1 MSNDATSA
9 PVRTGAPPDIVTA
22 LADAVNVFDAT
33 LTGVRGGAWD
43 TVSPCSEWSTRD
55 VVGHVIG
62 TLGKVALIAR
72 GEPTQSAPSQPGA
85 AAAGDPVKAWRDA
98 AAAARTAVAAADPK
112 LQVDT
117 PAGRQDLARAL
128 AFPVSDV
135 IVHAWDIAAATG
147 RWLRLPD
154 SLLAH
159 VVHTCA
165 QVPEAALRGP
175 GRIGEARPSAPGADD
190 TTRMMA
196 WLGRDVERWATADD
210 AGALASRAA
219 ATDSAELLALD
230 RAHVWHPFRPMPGVD
245 EQLLVTEAEGVRL
258 TLADGREL
266 IDGMSSFWAAVH
278 GYRNPVL
285 DKALA
290 DQASRFTHVMFGGLT
305 HEPAIRL
312 AHTLV
317 DLTPDGLEHV
327 YFCDSGA
334 VSVEVALKMCLQ
346 YWRSSGRSEKRR
358 MLTWRRGYHG
368 ASLHAMSVCD
378 PDDGGHASWQGL
390 LPEQVFLPA
399 PPASSA
405 TSLRSAT
412 DPARTDDEQLDPA
425 YVDTMARTI
434 AAHADELAAIIVE
447 PVVQSAGGMRF
458 HDPGYLR
465 VLREL
470 ADEHDV
476 LLIFD
481 EMATGF
487 GHTGALFAADH
498 VGVTPD
504 VMCLGKTLT
513 GGYMSMAATL
523 CTTRV
528 ADGIRQGELPV
539 LVHGQTFMAN
549 ALTAAVANA
558 SLGLLVDGDWKGD
571 VARIERALRRGLQ
584 EAVHADGVVD
594 VRVLGAIGVI
604 ELDHPVDKRMAKAAV
619 DNGVWLRPFGNLIYC
634 LPPYLCTDDD
644 IARICAAMVAAAT
657 VGAAPNPPQH

>member
-1 MSNDATSA
+1 M
-9 PVRTGAPPDIVTA
+9 PVKTGAPPDIGTA
-22 LADAVNVFDAT
+22 LADAVSMFDAT
-33 LTGVRGGAWD
+33 LTGVQDGDWD
-43 TVSPCSEWSTRD
+43 TASPCSDWSTRD

-62 TLGKVALIAR
+62 TLCKVALIAR
-72 GEPTQSAPSQPGA
+72 GEPTQSAPSQPGD
-85 AAAGDPVKAWRDA
+85 AAAGDAVKAWRDA
-98 AAAARTAVAAADPK
+98 AAAARTAVAEADPE

-117 PAGRQDLARAL
+117 PAGRQNLARAL

-135 IVHAWDIAAATG
+135 VVHAWDIAAATG
-147 RWLRLPD
+147 RPLQLPD

-159 VVHTCA
+159 IVYTCA

-175 GRIGEARPSAPGADD
+175 GRIGEAQPSAPGADD

-196 WLGRDVERWATADD
+196 WLGRDVERWATADG
-210 AGALASRAA
+210 AGAPANRNA

-230 RAHVWHPFRPMPGVD
+230 RAHVWHPFQPMPGVD
-245 EQLLVTEAEGVRL
+245 DQLLVTEAEGVRL
-258 TLADGREL
+258 TLADGRRL

-290 DQASRFTHVMFGGLT
+290 EQASRFPHVMFGGLT

-312 AHTLV
+312 ARTLV

-334 VSVEVALKMCLQ
+334 VSIEVALKMCLQ

-368 ASLHAMSVCD
+368 ATLHAMSVCD
-378 PDDGGHASWQGL
+378 PDAGGHASWQGL

-405 TSLRSAT
+405 TSLRNAT
-412 DPARTDDEQLDPA
+412 ADPTRTEGEQIDPE
-425 YVDTMARTI
+425 YVEAMTRTV
-434 AAHADELAAIIVE
+434 AQHADELAAIIVE

-458 HDPGYLR
+458 HDPGYLK

-476 LLIFD
+476 LLVFD

-528 ADGIRQGELPV
+528 ADGIRRGERPV

-558 SLGLLVDGDWKGD
+558 SLGLLVEGDWKGD

-584 EAVHADGVVD
+584 EAVHLDGVVD

-604 ELDHPVDKRMAKAAV
+604 ELDHPVDKRMTEAAV

-634 LPPYLCTDDD
+634 LPPYVCTDDD
-644 IARICAAMVAAAT
+644 IARICAAMVAAAS
-657 VGAAPNPPQH
+657 VGADPNPPRH

>member
-1 MSNDATSA
+1 MSNDATSV
-9 PVRTGAPPDIVTA
+9 PVSTGAPPDIVTA
-22 LADAVNVFDAT
+22 LTDAVSVFDAT
-33 LTGVRGGAWD
+33 LTGVQDSDWD
-43 TVSPCSEWSTRD
+43 AASPCSDWSSREI
-55 VVGHVIG
+55 VGHVIG

-72 GEPTQSAPSQPGA
+72 GEPTQAAPSQPGD
-85 AAAGDPVKAWRDA
+85 AAGGNPVKAWRDA
-98 AAAARTAVAAADPK
+98 AAAARTAVAAADPE
-112 LQVDT
+112 LEVDT

-135 IVHAWDIAAATG
+135 VVHAWDLAAATG
-147 RWLRLPD
+147 RPLRLPD

-159 VVHTCA
+159 VAHTCA
-165 QVPEAALRGP
+165 QVPEVALRGP
-175 GRIGEARPSAPGADD
+175 GRIGQPRPSAPGADD

-196 WLGRDVERWATADD
+196 WLGRDVERWATAD
-210 AGALASRAA
+210 AAAAPVSRAA
-219 ATDSAELLALD
+219 AAASAELLALD

-278 GYRNPVL
+278 GYRHPAL

-290 DQASRFTHVMFGGLT
+290 EQASRFTHVMFGGLT

-312 AHTLV
+312 ARTLV

-334 VSVEVALKMCLQ
+334 VSVEVALKMSLQ
-346 YWRSSGRSEKRR
+346 YWRSLGRSEKRR
-358 MLTWRRGYHG
+358 TLTWRRGYHG

-378 PDDGGHASWQGL
+378 PDDGGHAAWQGI

-405 TSLRSAT
+405 TSLSGTT
-412 DPARTDDEQLDPA
+412 DPALTGEEQLDPA

-434 AAHADELAAIIVE
+434 AEHADELAAIIVE

-465 VLREL
+465 VLRRL

-558 SLGLLVDGDWKGD
+558 SLDLLAGGGWKDD
-571 VARIERALRRGLQ
+571 VARIERGLRRGLR
-584 EAVHADGVVD
+584 EAVEIDGVVD

-604 ELDHPVDKRMAKAAV
+604 ELDHPVDKRMAGAAV
-619 DNGVWLRPFGNLIYC
+619 EHGVWLRPFGNLVYC
-634 LPPYLCTDDD
+634 LPPYVCTDDD
-644 IARICAAMVAAAT
+644 IARICAAMVAAASVQAT
-657 VGAAPNPPQH
+657 PRPSPH

>member
-1 MSNDATSA
+1 MSNDTTSA

-33 LTGVRGGAWD
+33 LTGVQDGAWD
-43 TVSPCSEWSTRD
+43 TASPCSDWSTRD

-72 GEPTQSAPSQPGA
+72 GEPTQSAPSQPGE

-98 AAAARTAVAAADPK
+98 AAAARTAVAEADPT

-117 PAGRQDLARAL
+117 PAGRQNLARAL
-128 AFPVSDV
+128 AFPVSDI

-147 RWLRLPD
+147 RPLRLPD

-159 VVHTCA
+159 IVHTCA

-210 AGALASRAA
+210 AGAPASRAT

-312 AHTLV
+312 ARTLV

-358 MLTWRRGYHG
+358 ILTWRRGYHG
-368 ASLHAMSVCD
+368 ATLHAMSVCD

-405 TSLRSAT
+405 TSLRNAT

-434 AAHADELAAIIVE
+434 AEHADELAAIIVE

-584 EAVHADGVVD
+584 EAVHVDGVVD

-604 ELDHPVDKRMAKAAV
+604 ELDHPVDKRMAEAAV
-619 DNGVWLRPFGNLIYC
+619 DDGVWLRPFGNLIYC

-644 IARICAAMVAAAT
+644 IARICAAMVAAAS
-657 VGAAPNPPQH
+657 VGAGPNPPQH